1 MDWERFRRLDNST
14 TIEILSAFASALRL
28 ENNAHEKNIEQM
40 RASWRSSSSYSSNST
55 NPSVIDQLIE
65 DFDPFFQSIIRR
77 FGSKRLFSIITNI
90 SLNIN
95 LEKMATYLITAGEAI
110 TEKSKLYLNKQFPVY
125 VDNQCTHYGNLA
137 ALLLSYADEAHNLIR
152 RLSKIQ
158 HRSMAKMPESIAA
171 TYSNNAKITDIEIAK
186 YLGYKSLG
194 STTLAVEA
202 KLHLSSV
209 TSIVMD
215 YIIITGGLCERLL
228 EVGIAVPEQV
238 QHSLNW
244 LHSETER
251 LNRFGTL
258 SNAEPKAEE
267 LRRQNLISAV
277 YIIVTII
284 ENTLD
289 DILVSLK
296 ASSNYED
303 SPKTPVIISSELSYF
318 TTTLIDKGI
327 SPMRAEE
334 IAENLCDY
342 CQKQQVQPRKLLP
355 AEGKKI
361 AADWPP
367 EASDIFEETHRIHQD
382 PTADQNRIK
391 KKESWD
397 KTLKLIEFF
406 STSTQRTL
414 LLILFASLLYCCGIK
429 TSPRSQVED
438 IRPEIPF
445 KTELKDRFLSK
456 KIDRRLLR
464 REKRSNK
471 KKNL

>member
-95 LEKMATYLITAGEAI
+95 LEKMATSLITAGEAI
-110 TEKSKLYLNKQFPVY
+110 TKKSKLYLNKQLPVY

-158 HRSMAKMPESIAA
+158 RRSMAKMPESIAA

-228 EVGIAVPEQV
+228 EVGIVVPEQV

-251 LNRFGTL
+251 LNRFDTL

-284 ENTLD
+284 ETA
-289 DILVSLK
+289 VTG
-296 ASSNYED
+296 
-303 SPKTPVIISSELSYF
+303 SPIIR
-318 TTTLIDKGI
+318 G
-327 SPMRAEE
+327 
-334 IAENLCDY
+334 
-342 CQKQQVQPRKLLP
+342 
-355 AEGKKI
+355 
-361 AADWPP
+361 
-367 EASDIFEETHRIHQD
+367 
-382 PTADQNRIK
+382 
-391 KKESWD
+391 
-397 KTLKLIEFF
+397 
-406 STSTQRTL
+406 
-414 LLILFASLLYCCGIK
+414 
-429 TSPRSQVED
+429 
-438 IRPEIPF
+438 
-445 KTELKDRFLSK
+445 
-456 KIDRRLLR
+456 
-464 REKRSNK
+464 
-471 KKNL
+471 